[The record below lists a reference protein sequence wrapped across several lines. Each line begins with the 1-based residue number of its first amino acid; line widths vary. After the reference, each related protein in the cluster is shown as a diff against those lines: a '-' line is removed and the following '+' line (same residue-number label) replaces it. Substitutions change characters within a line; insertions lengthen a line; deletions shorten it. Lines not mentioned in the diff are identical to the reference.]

1 MAIFAS
7 VSMVEAKPKV
17 AILATGGTIVGST
30 DSKLATTGYTAGV
43 LGIDTLIQ
51 TVPDIKDLAKITGEQ
66 IANVDSL
73 IYFSYVVIFTNF
85 PCMSAM
91 WIRIASDKF
100 AVFAISNTQKIP
112 TIRTF

>member
-1 MAIFAS
+1 
-7 VSMVEAKPKV
+7 MVEAKPKV
-17 AILATGGTIVGST
+17 AILATGGTIAGST

-51 TVPDIKDLAKITGEQ
+51 AVPDIKDLAKITGKQ

-73 IYFSYVVIFTNF
+73 IYFAHIVTFTKF
-85 PCMSAM
+85 HCMSAM
-91 WIRIASDKF
+91 WIRIASDKL

-112 TIRTF
+112 TIRAF